1 MSVVPASSSQL
12 KFFVDRSLGKE
23 VPQLLREAGFD
34 LITLDEYY
42 GDSEGQS
49 VKDETW
55 LQMAGENG
63 WPVLTADTRIRYRAS
78 EKEALIDSKVRLF
91 VLPSKKDLTA
101 DEEAERFITHKN
113 AIENKCAKE
122 GPFVISVTQ
131 KGLLVRE
138 I

>member
-1 MSVVPASSSQL
+1 MPASSSQL

-42 GDSEGQS
+42 GDIEGQS

-55 LQMAGENG
+55 LQMTGENG
-63 WPVLTADTRIRYRAS
+63 WPVLTADTKIRYRAS

-91 VLPSKKDLTA
+91 VLPSKKDLIA
-101 DEEAERFITHKN
+101 DEEAERFIIHKN
-113 AIENKCAKE
+113 AIEKKCVEE

-131 KGLLVRE
+131 KGLQVRE